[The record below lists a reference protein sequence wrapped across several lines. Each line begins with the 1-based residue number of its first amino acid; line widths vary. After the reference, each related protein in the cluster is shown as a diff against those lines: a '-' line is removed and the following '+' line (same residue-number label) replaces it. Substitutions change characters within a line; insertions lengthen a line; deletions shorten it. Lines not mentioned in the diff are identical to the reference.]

1 MSEVK
6 RYHPALVVLHW
17 LLAVAILGMFALGF
31 FVLDEMKS
39 TDPQKSGLS
48 ILHIIGGI
56 VILVLTIAQLV
67 IRVKMPRPDPI
78 VTGKP
83 LVDKLATGVHHLLY
97 TLTVLVIVAGL
108 VLAFSADLFAILF
121 LHTGTLPKDFEDFS
135 SHEVH
140 GYLANGLIAVVG
152 LHLAGA
158 LYHQF
163 ILKDNIL
170 ARMSLAR
177 GED

>member
-6 RYHPALVVLHW
+6 RYHPALVFLHW
-17 LLAVAILGMFALGF
+17 LVAAAILAMFALGF

-39 TDPQKSGLS
+39 TDPQKAGLS

-83 LVDKLATGVHHLLY
+83 LLDKLATGVHHLLY
-97 TLTVLVIVAGL
+97 TLTALAVVAGL

-152 LHLAGA
+152 LHAAGA

-163 ILKDNIL
+163 ILKDNIF

-177 GED
+177 SKD